1 MVLPLVPVLVGGVA
15 VVGVVFAI
23 ALSGSKDETIGDQI
37 ETSITRVGWI
47 SEGIVR
53 GSLVT
58 APIAIIMMTLIYLL
72 IRFISKVTPGGV
84 A

>member
-1 MVLPLVPVLVGGVA
+1 MVLPLVPLLVGGVA
-15 VVGVVFAI
+15 VIGVVFAI
-23 ALSGSKDETIGDQI
+23 AVSGSNDETIGDQI

-58 APIAIIMMTLIYLL
+58 APTAIIMMTLIYLL
-72 IRFISKVTPGGV
+72 IKFISKVTPGGV

>member
-1 MVLPLVPVLVGGVA
+1 MVLPLVTLLVGGVA
-15 VVGVVFAI
+15 VIGVVFTI
-23 ALSGSKDETIGDQI
+23 AVSGSNDETIGDQI